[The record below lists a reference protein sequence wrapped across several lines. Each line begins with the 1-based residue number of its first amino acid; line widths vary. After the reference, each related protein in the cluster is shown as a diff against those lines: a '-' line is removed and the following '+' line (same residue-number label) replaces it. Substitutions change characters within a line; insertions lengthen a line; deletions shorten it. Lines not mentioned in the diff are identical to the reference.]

1 MAQAQS
7 GDRVKVHYT
16 GRLADGTIFDTSRQR
31 DPLEFTLGGGE
42 ILPGVEQA
50 VMGMTAGEAK
60 SITIPAAQAYGPHQ
74 PERVLE
80 LERHHLPQGLHPEV
94 GQHLHMQR
102 QDGGTLE
109 VVVTALT
116 EGHVTLDANHPLA
129 GHDLSFDLQ
138 LVEIL

>member
-1 MAQAQS
+1 
-7 GDRVKVHYT
+7 
-16 GRLADGTIFDTSRQR
+16 
-31 DPLEFTLGGGE
+31 
-42 ILPGVEQA
+42 
-50 VMGMTAGEAK
+50 
-60 SITIPAAQAYGPHQ
+60 
-74 PERVLE
+74 
-80 LERHHLPQGLHPEV
+80 
-94 GQHLHMQR
+94 MQR